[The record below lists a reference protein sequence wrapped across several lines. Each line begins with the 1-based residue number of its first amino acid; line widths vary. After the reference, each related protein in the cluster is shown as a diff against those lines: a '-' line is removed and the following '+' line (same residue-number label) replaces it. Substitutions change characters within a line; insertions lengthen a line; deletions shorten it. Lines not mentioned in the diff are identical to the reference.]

1 MILEALN
8 QYYERLES
16 DPNVDIAPFGY
27 SRQKISFGVVLNDDG
42 TLHEIIEETDG
53 NAEKPRAKSLIV
65 LGGAKPSGAGI
76 NPCFLWDNTGYLLGF
91 KPDDDKPERT
101 LEAFEAFRTKHL
113 ELQSTIDDPEF
124 AAVCTFLES
133 WKPENAADHETLA
146 ATSSGFGVF
155 RIRGQTHYVHQRP
168 AVKDWWN
175 RQLMDADADATTEGQ
190 CLLTGQQAGLAR
202 LHEPKI
208 KGVNGAQSAGASLVS
223 FNDKAYESFGRE
235 QGYNAPVSEAA
246 AFQYC
251 TALNHLLRQGGGRI
265 QIGDATTVYWTE
277 SQSPMEEFFSFVAD
291 PAKVPAEDDAQ
302 KQKVQATLQ
311 RIVQGE
317 SVEDLELGDGDNPFY
332 VLGLSPNAAR
342 LSIRFWYVSTL
353 AEMVAALRQHFNDLA
368 IVRSFDRDPE
378 FPAMWQL
385 LRETVRDSKDI
396 PPLLSGA
403 VMRAIL
409 TGSPYPQMLFTAV
422 LRRIRADRIVNSVRA
437 GMLKACIIRSKRG
450 SDDVVPV
457 VHLDKHC
464 RNPAYVC
471 GRLFAQ
477 LESCQIRS
485 RGDSPSKYDNT
496 IRDRYFVSAMATPRD
511 VFVPLLKLAIA
522 HISKCAKGQKNSK
535 KTLAEIRSDVEQRF
549 VVQILE
555 MIDEVPGFQSI
566 EHQALFVIGYY
577 HQSSANRPQL
587 QESVDTQITPLEGE
601 AVVIARRGANELHP
615 SPAYHAGR
623 LLAVC
628 QQIQD
633 LAAPNVGTTYVDS
646 YFSAAST
653 NPAIL
658 CRVWNVARHRLKQIG
673 HWGTRKELED
683 LATRIVVQFGDA
695 WPSEHT
701 LHDQSLFQ
709 LGYFQQRAAIPHN
722 SGNRRYLT
730 NDGQSVKSYGEKFIA
745 DTLFSLGIGYRYEE
759 SILAPDEREASGQ
772 RAMSPDFAVL
782 SVDGERTLYIEYCG
796 LRGDTT
802 YDKHWSMKA
811 RNYRAMGARTITDIS
826 ADGARGELALLELVP
841 EDVRDGHAVR
851 CQIIEA
857 IELALGDAEPHAA
870 AEPTPF

>member
-1 MILEALN
+1 MILQALN

-146 ATSSGFGVF
+146 TTSSGFGVF

-168 AVKDWWN
+168 AVKEWWN
-175 RQLMDADADATTEGQ
+175 SQLMDADADATTEGQ

-437 GMLKACIIRSKRG
+437 GMLKACLNRNSRAGISSLIKDISM
-450 SDDVVPV
+450 S
-457 VHLDKHC
+457 LDPD
-464 RNPAYVC
+464 RPEPAYQL
-471 GRLFAQ
+471 GRLFAE
-477 LESCQIRS
+477 LEKTQEDALPGI
-485 RGDSPSKYDNT
+485 NAT
-496 IRDRYFVSAMATPRD
+496 IKDRYFGAASATPAS
-511 VFVPLLKLAIA
+511 VFPRIIRGSQHHLGKLEYG
-522 HISKCAKGQKNSK
+522 SKIHREKQIQ
-535 KTLAEIRSDVEQRF
+535 EICGKLD
-549 VVQILE
+549 
-555 MIDEVPGFQSI
+555 GFPSHLNLNAQGLF
-566 EHQALFVIGYY
+566 ALGYY
-577 HQSSANRPQL
+577 HQRKAIFTKKTSPK
-587 QESVDTQITPLEGE
+587 ET
-601 AVVIARRGANELHP
+601 AVNE
-615 SPAYHAGR
+615 
-623 LLAVC
+623 
-628 QQIQD
+628 
-633 LAAPNVGTTYVDS
+633 
-646 YFSAAST
+646 
-653 NPAIL
+653 
-658 CRVWNVARHRLKQIG
+658 
-673 HWGTRKELED
+673 
-683 LATRIVVQFGDA
+683 
-695 WPSEHT
+695 
-701 LHDQSLFQ
+701 
-709 LGYFQQRAAIPHN
+709 
-722 SGNRRYLT
+722 
-730 NDGQSVKSYGEKFIA
+730 
-745 DTLFSLGIGYRYEE
+745 
-759 SILAPDEREASGQ
+759 
-772 RAMSPDFAVL
+772 
-782 SVDGERTLYIEYCG
+782 
-796 LRGDTT
+796 
-802 YDKHWSMKA
+802 
-811 RNYRAMGARTITDIS
+811 
-826 ADGARGELALLELVP
+826 
-841 EDVRDGHAVR
+841 
-851 CQIIEA
+851 
-857 IELALGDAEPHAA
+857 
-870 AEPTPF
+870 